1 MRLEDDDFTLFGL
14 APRFGVDSQ
23 EVEARWRALQ
33 AQVHPDR
40 FAAEGPAAQRLAM
53 QWAVRVNEAHGRLR
67 DPVARAAY
75 LCELRGAHVDA
86 QRHTAMPQSF
96 LMQQMAW
103 REALEEADTASQVV
117 ALEREVIGQERTL
130 LGDLARQLDGEQ
142 DLAAAVASVR
152 SLMFLGRFR
161 SDIHRRMEA
170 LES

>member
-1 MRLEDDDFTLFGL
+1 MAYKTGVMPRLVFDIETSAVGLEHFDEVQQEYLFREAARQPTEEDKARKRVEISQQFSLWPFTAQVVCIAMINADSGKGQVLYQSDDF
-14 APRFGVDSQ
+14 D
-23 EVEARWRALQ
+23 E
-33 AQVHPDR
+33 D
-40 FAAEGPAAQRLAM
+40 
-53 QWAVRVNEAHGRLR
+53 
-67 DPVARAAY
+67 
-75 LCELRGAHVDA
+75 
-86 QRHTAMPQSF
+86 
-96 LMQQMAW
+96 
-103 REALEEADTASQVV
+103 ALEEADTASQVV